1 MKKILAIAIAV
12 VMVMALAV
20 TASAETIYEYTS
32 PVKVAFGWTTLIQNG
47 DANATDFFKAIGT
60 EGAVIEMIATDLAD
74 GDRQAEVVDAWFQIC
89 TQDTV
94 GWSEAG
100 GLKTEG
106 IGETYGFTDEGY
118 VITIPA
124 AAFNEMVVNSGV
136 DPANLS
142 IILNA
147 GGSWAKSASKIILRV
162 SVPDEAAE
170 APAEEAAEAP
180 AEETPAE
187 AEATAEAEAPA
198 AEAPAAEAPAAEAP
212 AETAK
217 APSTGIALAVIP
229 AVMAL
234 AAVAVSKKH

>member
-60 EGAVIEMIATDLAD
+60 EGAVIEMIATDLVD

-94 GWSEAG
+94 GWTEAG

-170 APAEEAAEAP
+170 APAEETP
-180 AEETPAE
+180 AEE
-187 AEATAEAEAPA
+187 AP
-198 AEAPAAEAPAAEAP
+198 EEAP
-212 AETAK
+212 AETETK

>member
-1 MKKILAIAIAV
+1 MKKILAIAMAV

-47 DANATDFFKAIGT
+47 DANATDFFNAIGT
-60 EGAVIEMIATDLAD
+60 EGAVIEMIGTDLVD
-74 GDRQAEVVDAWFQIC
+74 GDRQAEVMDAWFQIC

-94 GWSEAG
+94 NWTEAG

-118 VITIPA
+118 VITVPA

-136 DPANLS
+136 DAANLS

-147 GGSWAKSASKIILRV
+147 GGSWAKTASKIVLRV

-170 APAEEAAEAP
+170 APAEAEEAP
-180 AEETPAE
+180 AEAE
-187 AEATAEAEAPA
+187 EAAAEAEAPA
-198 AEAPAAEAPAAEAP
+198 EAPAAEAEAPAAEAP

-234 AAVAVSKKH
+234 AAAAVSKKH

>member
-60 EGAVIEMIATDLAD
+60 EGAVIEMIATDLVD

-94 GWSEAG
+94 GWTEAG

-170 APAEEAAEAP
+170 APAEETPAEEAPEEAP
-180 AEETPAE
+180 AE
-187 AEATAEAEAPA
+187 

>member
-1 MKKILAIAIAV
+1 MKKILAFAIAV

-60 EGAVIEMIATDLAD
+60 EGAVIEMIATDLVD

-94 GWSEAG
+94 GWTEAG

-170 APAEEAAEAP
+170 APAEETPAEEAPEEAPAEA

-187 AEATAEAEAPA
+187 APAEAETT
-198 AEAPAAEAPAAEAP
+198 

-217 APSTGIALAVIP
+217 AASTGIALAVIP

>member
-1 MKKILAIAIAV
+1 MKKILAFAIAV

-60 EGAVIEMIATDLAD
+60 EGAVIEMIATDLVD

-94 GWSEAG
+94 GWTEAG

-170 APAEEAAEAP
+170 APAEETPAEEAPEEAPAEA

-187 AEATAEAEAPA
+187 APAEAETT
-198 AEAPAAEAPAAEAP
+198 